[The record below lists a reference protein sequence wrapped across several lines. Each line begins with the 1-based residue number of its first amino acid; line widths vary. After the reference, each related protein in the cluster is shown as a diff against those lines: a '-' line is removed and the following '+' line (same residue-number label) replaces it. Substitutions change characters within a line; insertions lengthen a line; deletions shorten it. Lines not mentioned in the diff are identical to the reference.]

1 MYDYRVTDVIRVIDG
16 DTVDLRI
23 DIGFHLSAALRF
35 RLRSID
41 TPERGAE
48 RWADAKTFAEQ
59 WFAAK
64 MGIEEVRAMTSK
76 GDSFGRW
83 LAHVYTR
90 AGSLNEALLTAGL
103 AVPYLR
109 R

>member
-35 RLRSID
+35 RLLSID

-48 RWADAKTFAEQ
+48 R
-59 WFAAK
+59 
-64 MGIEEVRAMTSK
+64 
-76 GDSFGRW
+76 
-83 LAHVYTR
+83 
-90 AGSLNEALLTAGL
+90 
-103 AVPYLR
+103 
-109 R
+109 